1 MDFLPETELNMGK
14 ATTRLTVAVLSF
26 ILAGHLA
33 RAEDNSDCWAGKRRT
48 DLSTGTIKFEC
59 MTEPESRR
67 RFTRLRQLAEL
78 GAAGR
83 KDAPYVVERLG
94 DEDWDVRV
102 EAART
107 LGRIG
112 YTDAIP
118 HLLAAITPNDW
129 RLTCEAMVSLIE
141 LKAPQADVVLKNIAK
156 NYWLPGIAETAQA
169 LTEGRPPPESAS
181 IMSFRLTLDICNA
194 KADQTLVPICSSPID
209 DPDAKRHNEE
219 TRRYWR
225 RFWRKFRAHPSM
237 DGARKARL
245 TLDVQDGKL
254 IGSNHGEWGGE
265 LGFIYEKTNETQ
277 ETIIDDNVLGIA
289 ERGGH
294 IIVVTGLDHGG
305 LNRGFIWEV
314 TRAGAGKWSAR
325 RLWRLPGTP
334 YETMVGPDGT
344 IGLFGHFGSVLYRT
358 DDTLQWLACGPYE
371 WCRK

>member
-1 MDFLPETELNMGK
+1 MRE
-14 ATTRLTVAVLSF
+14 
-26 ILAGHLA
+26 
-33 RAEDNSDCWAGKRRT
+33 
-48 DLSTGTIKFEC
+48 
-59 MTEPESRR
+59 
-67 RFTRLRQLAEL
+67 LAEL

-83 KDAPYVVERLG
+83 KEAPYVLERLR
-94 DEDWDVRV
+94 DEDWDLRV

-118 HLLAAITPNDW
+118 QLLKAITPNDW
-129 RLTCEAMVSLIE
+129 RLAYEAMVSLVE
-141 LKAPQADVVLKNIAK
+141 LKAPQADAVLNNIAK
-156 NYWLPGIAETAQA
+156 DYWLPGIAETAQA
-169 LTEGRPPPESAS
+169 LAEGRPPPESAS

-194 KADQTLVPICSSPID
+194 KADQTLIPRCSSPSD
-209 DPDAKRHNEE
+209 EADNM
-219 TRRYWR
+219 RYTDER
-225 RFWRKFRAHPSM
+225 NAYGHRFWRKFRAHPSM

-254 IGSNHGEWGGE
+254 IGTNHGEWGGE
-265 LGFIYEKTNETQ
+265 IGFIDEKTNETQ

-314 TRAGAGKWSAR
+314 TRAGNGKWSAR

-344 IGLFGHFGSVLYRT
+344 IGLFGHFGSVLYKT